1 MSKTIIQIFR
11 IMLLYIVYIYLE
23 VRVLNEQKL
32 EKLLGFY
39 KQYKALSGYIDKEY
53 KLTLNDLAVLDL
65 ARKYCLDEQILMQTF
80 LKTAISELELSRTK
94 LLVSIRRLIDKE
106 KLSKVRSTRDERKIF
121 LYMSEKNLDVFNA
134 LFDDVE
140 NFLNI

>member
-39 KQYKALSGYIDKEY
+39 KQYKALSVYIYNEY
-53 KLTLNDLAVLDL
+53 KLTLN
-65 ARKYCLDEQILMQTF
+65 
-80 LKTAISELELSRTK
+80 
-94 LLVSIRRLIDKE
+94 
-106 KLSKVRSTRDERKIF
+106 
-121 LYMSEKNLDVFNA
+121 
-134 LFDDVE
+134 
-140 NFLNI
+140 